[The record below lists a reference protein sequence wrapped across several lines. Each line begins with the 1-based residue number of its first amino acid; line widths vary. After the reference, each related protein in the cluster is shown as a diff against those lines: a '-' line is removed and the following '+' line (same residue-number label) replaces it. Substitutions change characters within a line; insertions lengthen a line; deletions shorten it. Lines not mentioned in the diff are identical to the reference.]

1 MLTILRYLFFLGYG
15 NLTPRTVLG
24 KAMTI
29 VYALFG
35 IPLMF
40 IYMANIGAILATSF
54 KYIYSKLC
62 RCTHPPDLPK
72 KATLPSSKSDTTS
85 FLDEVEDIVSHSSA
99 SKASYDESISGGLGS
114 RKTTLKAPAMRNIV
128 ELAKKKNS
136 VMINSEAQIV
146 TAVSNE
152 AAMKNINNNNN
163 PSEETKDVPKKGLM
177 GRLSSKLSKV
187 SEAPEL
193 PKEEEVIKFKLV
205 EDIRLVTIP
214 ITSCLLVLLGYLVFG
229 AILFAHW
236 EVSRERYSRI
246 TFYGDIFQ
254 DWSYLDGVYFCFI
267 SLTQVFGFP

>member
-1 MLTILRYLFFLGYG
+1 MLTILRYLFFPGYG

-114 RKTTLKAPAMRNIV
+114 R
-128 ELAKKKNS
+128 
-136 VMINSEAQIV
+136 
-146 TAVSNE
+146 
-152 AAMKNINNNNN
+152 
-163 PSEETKDVPKKGLM
+163 
-177 GRLSSKLSKV
+177 
-187 SEAPEL
+187 
-193 PKEEEVIKFKLV
+193 
-205 EDIRLVTIP
+205 
-214 ITSCLLVLLGYLVFG
+214 
-229 AILFAHW
+229 
-236 EVSRERYSRI
+236 
-246 TFYGDIFQ
+246 
-254 DWSYLDGVYFCFI
+254 
-267 SLTQVFGFP
+267 